1 VQAILARVAPAQLEE
16 LYSIEGGFDEGDVQ
30 DFLMRVALLRGKLGR
45 VSRPARAGSRM
56 ISAIR

>member
-1 VQAILARVAPAQLEE
+1 VAPAQLED